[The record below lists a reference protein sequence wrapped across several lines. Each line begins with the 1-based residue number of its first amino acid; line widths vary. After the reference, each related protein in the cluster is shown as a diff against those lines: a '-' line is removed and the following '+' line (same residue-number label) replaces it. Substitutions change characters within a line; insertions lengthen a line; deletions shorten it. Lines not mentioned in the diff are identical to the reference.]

1 MAVKVVVP
9 NKSYN
14 ESFLG
19 VQFTN
24 GEGIFEDEKLAKEI
38 ADTLGYEIV
47 KDQAEPEI
55 VEEEKP
61 KKKTQAKKKTVKKA
75 DE

>member
-1 MAVKVVVP
+1 MAIKVVVP

-14 ESFLG
+14 EVFLG

-47 KDQAEPEI
+47 KDQAEPET

-61 KKKTQAKKKTVKKA
+61 KRKAPVKKKTVKKA

>member
-14 ESFLG
+14 EVFLG
-19 VQFTN
+19 IQFAN

-47 KDQAEPEI
+47 KDQEEPEI

-61 KKKTQAKKKTVKKA
+61 KKKKKKTVKKE